1 MTKAAPALDSYVNIA
16 GDSGDRGPGR
26 GGDCGNLDIVVSVL
40 PVVRWLE

>member
-1 MTKAAPALDSYVNIA
+1 MTKVAPVLGSHMNIA